1 MKLEL
6 TKEEKEE
13 LEHLHKKER
22 DGRVKDQIKAVL
34 LFCEGWSQL
43 QIAQALRIKSKT
55 VHEHLEDYRKSR
67 KLKPENGGS
76 GSHLTLSQA
85 AELIEHLQ
93 THTYPKAA
101 HICAYVEQTYG
112 VRFTVSGMTK
122 WLTRNNFSYKKPKG
136 TPAKADL
143 QKQAE
148 FTQYYEKLLNTI
160 SEEEPVEFGDGVH
173 PTMATKVTYG
183 WIRVGTVKP
192 ILTTASRTRVN
203 LMGSINLETMDVTI
217 GSYETIDSIAMEE
230 HFKKLKKKY
239 PCAPKI
245 HLILDQGPYNTSA
258 DTKEAAK
265 KYGVVLHYLP
275 PYSPNLN
282 PSERLW
288 KVMNEHVRNNRFFH
302 SAKEFRKAVID
313 FFEVT
318 WPQIAHS
325 MVDRINDNFE
335 TLKHTSSS

>member
-1 MKLEL
+1 MKIEL

-13 LEHLHKKER
+13 LETRHKRER
-22 DGRVKDQIKAVL
+22 DGRIKDRIKAVL
-34 LFCEGWSQL
+34 LFCEGWSQV
-43 QIAQALRIKSKT
+43 QIAQALRIKPTT
-55 VHEHLEDYRKSR
+55 VHDHLEDYTNSR
-67 KLKPENGGS
+67 KLKPQNGGS
-76 GSHLTLSQA
+76 ESHLTPAQTT
-85 AELIEHLQ
+85 ELIQHLE
-93 THTYPKAA
+93 TNTYLKIA
-101 HICAYVEQTYG
+101 HICAYVKQTYG
-112 VRFTVSGMTK
+112 MKFTVSGMTK
-122 WLTRNNFSYKKPKG
+122 WLIRNNFSYKKPKG
-136 TPAKADL
+136 TPAKADP

-148 FTQYYEKLLNTI
+148 FIQYYEKLLNTL

-183 WIRVGTVKP
+183 WIRVGTHKL

-203 LMGSINLETMDVTI
+203 LMGSINLETMSVTI
-217 GSYETIDSIAMEE
+217 GSYETIDSVAMEG

-239 PCAPKI
+239 PNAPKI
-245 HLILDQGPYNTSA
+245 HLILDRGPYNTSTE
-258 DTKEAAK
+258 TKEAAK
-265 KYGVVLHYLP
+265 KYGIVLHYLP

-302 SAKEFRKAVID
+302 SAKEFRKAIMD

-318 WPQIAHS
+318 WPKVAHV

-335 TLKHTSSS
+335 TLKYTSPS